1 MEKPIR
7 VVIDTDRPGAMIN
20 ANIYGNFTE
29 HLGTLV
35 YNGIWVGPDSPIP
48 NVNGIRSDVITALKK
63 IKPLGYSMARRMFRG

>member
-20 ANIYGNFTE
+20 ANIYGHFTE

-35 YNGIWVGPDSPIP
+35 YNGIWVGPIP
-48 NVNGIRSDVITALKK
+48 QF
-63 IKPLGYSMARRMFRG
+63 RMLMEFDPM